1 MLTHGAKRN
10 EPVTQKD
17 HISLWNDCRT
27 ILRDNLTDE
36 LYKIWFAPVESR
48 SFSDGRLCLAVPSDL
63 FVDQFEDKFYTLLES
78 TINRV
83 YGPGVTID
91 YTYNVTSDPSSAVT
105 IASSRP
111 SASLKNP
118 VNTQDQIA
126 PNPFHEGVNRRKIEP
141 QLNPTYN
148 FENYCVGESNKLP
161 FTIAEYIGN
170 HPDKTDFNPFF
181 LYGATGVGKTHLI
194 QSIGIR
200 VKERYPQAR
209 VLYITSRIFE
219 NQYGKAIRE
228 KKVGDFINFYE
239 QIHVL
244 LIDDIQEL
252 SGKPGIQ
259 NAFFPIF
266 NYLHQRGRLLIMT
279 SDRPPVALDGM
290 MDRLLNRFKWGVIE
304 ELPAPDLALRKKIL
318 HHKAARNGL
327 SLSEEVIDLIAA
339 SVTTSIRELEGI
351 VLSLLTRATILN
363 MEITPELAKAVI
375 ASSVKVNTKRINFD
389 MIVENTAA
397 YYNLDPD
404 VIFKKNRVKDVAEA
418 RQVVMYLA
426 DKLTDL
432 SASSIGRKL
441 ARSHTTVSYGV
452 DAIRDRLDVE
462 PALVDTISQIEESIR
477 R

>member
-1 MLTHGAKRN
+1 MKK
-10 EPVTQKD
+10 QD
-17 HISLWNDCRT
+17 HIALWNKCLA
-27 ILRDNLTDE
+27 ILRENLSE
-36 LYKIWFAPVESR
+36 EQFKIWFSPVVPR
-48 SFSDGRLCLAVPSDL
+48 DFSDGILTLGVPSSTS
-63 FVDQFEDKFYTLLES
+63 VDMFEDTFYTLLKS
-78 TINRV
+78 TIRSV
-83 YGPGVTID
+83 FGRDVDTK
-91 YTYNVTSDPSSAVT
+91 YTYCITRDPDSEVTVASSKPSAV
-105 IASSRP
+105 
-111 SASLKNP
+111 LKNAE
-118 VNTQDQIA
+118 NTQDQVA
-126 PNPFHEGVNRRKIEP
+126 PNPFQAGVNERKIES

-181 LYGATGVGKTHLI
+181 LFGNTGVGKTHLI

-200 VKERYPQAR
+200 VKELYPMAR
-209 VLYITSRIFE
+209 VLYITSRLFE

-228 KKVGDFINFYE
+228 KKMADFINFYE

-266 NYLHQRGRLLIMT
+266 NYLHQRGRLLVMT
-279 SDRPPVALDGM
+279 SDRPPVALDGV
-290 MDRLLNRFKWGVIE
+290 MDRLLNRFKWGVTE
-304 ELPAPDLALRKKIL
+304 ELPAPDLQLRKKIL
-318 HHKAARNGL
+318 HHKAARSGL
-327 SLSEEVIDLIAA
+327 VLPEDVIDLIAA
-339 SVTTSIRELEGI
+339 SVTSSVRELEGV

-363 MEITPELAKAVI
+363 QEITPELAKAVI
-375 ASSVKVNTKRINFD
+375 ASSVKMSTKRINFD

-404 VIFKKNRVKDVAEA
+404 VIFKKSRVKDVAEA

-432 SASSIGRKL
+432 SASSIGRRL
-441 ARSHTTVSYGV
+441 ARTHTTVTYGV
-452 DAIRDRLDVE
+452 ATVKRRVDVE
-462 PALVDTISQIEESIR
+462 PALADALSSIEESIR
-477 R
+477 Q